1 MMNPFLLVS
10 DSDGIKGGAADSLSP
25 SLSRIKN
32 KFSTQR
38 QFSSQR
44 QDAVATKFREAP
56 ACKHPLKRFFTQP
69 IVSYRAK
76 SKRDAR
82 VSVCPAFLDFGIKI
96 SPLEGCLR
104 PYHLEYTSSRPITE
118 VKQG

>member
-1 MMNPFLLVS
+1 MNPFLSVS
-10 DSDGIKGGAADSLSP
+10 DSCGIKGGAGDSLSP

-32 KFSTQR
+32 KFSTQN

-44 QDAVATKFREAP
+44 VNIVAKIREARS
-56 ACKHPLKRFFTQP
+56 CKHLPERFFTHP
-69 IVSYRAK
+69 IASYRANSK
-76 SKRDAR
+76 SGTC
-82 VSVCPAFLDFGIKI
+82 VCPAFLDFYIKI
-96 SPLEGCLR
+96 FPLEGCLR